1 MFPIYGGGERML
13 QNIELKPGKREP
25 FPIWKITSALVL
37 CLLGLPACTGFRQV
51 IPAPMVFEEQSRE
64 ILKVTPL
71 GTQKEQVVKQL
82 EAAGI
87 SGEFASTPSIYY
99 CDLWERKNGK
109 RWHLNVALLFNEAG
123 ELYKTRPA
131 QADVS
136 WKSDQNSTT
145 SSNVE

>member
-1 MFPIYGGGERML
+1 MIK
-13 QNIELKPGKREP
+13 NVELKPGEWKQ
-25 FPIWKITSALVL
+25 FPVWKITSLLVL
-37 CLLGLPACTGFRQV
+37 CFPGLTACTGFRQV
-51 IPAPMVFEEQSRE
+51 VPAPMVFEEQSRE

-71 GTQKEQVVKQL
+71 GTQKEQVIEQL

-109 RWHLNVALLFNEAG
+109 RWHLNVALLFNEKG

-136 WKSDQNSTT
+136 WKSDQNSITG
-145 SSNVE
+145 SDAE